1 MSTKTIVESTSEF
14 DAEEL
19 VALARIDLRQT
30 RQDHALQKLKIAVRQ
45 PDCPPEGIAL
55 IGQIYADL
63 GLFKR
68 AQEWLGRYLEQN
80 PKSPTELFQLGLT
93 HMELGNRDQAKALW
107 SSVLELM
114 PNHPPALY
122 FTAVAA
128 TLDNRNEDA
137 RRGLLQLFRHTLPD
151 NQYVQQGRELLNR
164 LDADLEAVKPVPGS
178 YAVPP
183 AGDNTPGALSH

>member
-1 MSTKTIVESTSEF
+1 MTDIQAGF

-19 VALARIDLRQT
+19 VALARADLRLN
-30 RQDHALQKLKIAVRQ
+30 RQDRALQKLKAAVRD
-45 PDCPPEGIAL
+45 PNCPPAGASL
-55 IGQIYADL
+55 LGQVYADL

-68 AQEWLGRYLEQN
+68 AQEWLGRYIELN

-93 HMELGNRDQAKALW
+93 HLELGDRDQAKSLW

-128 TLDNRNEDA
+128 TMDGRSDDA
-137 RRGLLQLFRHTLPD
+137 RRDLLQLFRSAAPD
-151 NQYVQQGRELLNR
+151 NQYVQQGKELLSR
-164 LDADLEAVKPVPGS
+164 LDANIETTKPVPTA
-178 YAVPP
+178 YAVPSS
-183 AGDNTPGALSH
+183 GGTPGTLSH

>member
-1 MSTKTIVESTSEF
+1 MTTKATTNSDLDF

-19 VALARIDLRQT
+19 VALAHIDLRQN
-30 RQDHALQKLKIAVRQ
+30 RQDHALQKLKVAVRQ
-45 PDCPPEGIAL
+45 PTCPPAGVAL
-55 IGQIYADL
+55 LGQLYADL

-68 AQEWLGRYLEQN
+68 AQEWLGRYIEQN

-93 HMELGNRDQAKALW
+93 HLELGERDQAKATW

-114 PNHPPALY
+114 PDHPPALY

-128 TLDNRNEDA
+128 TLDGRSEDA
-137 RRGLLQLFRHTLPD
+137 RRDLLQLFRSAAPD
-151 NQYVQQGRELLNR
+151 NQYVQQGKELLSR
-164 LDADLEAVKPVPGS
+164 LDANLEAVKPAPTL

-183 AGDNTPGALSH
+183 TDGTPGLTH